1 MDRKVRIK
9 DGDKCIHCHLCQK
22 RCSFL
27 TKYKADIG
35 DTVKLRELVY
45 HCFLCGICSQVCP
58 IGIDGRGIILD
69 MRRTEVEENNGKCR
83 EKGYAMLLAEKK
95 NYIFRNERHMSGRS
109 VLFPGCNF
117 PSFYPQTTKML
128 TELLSKYGIGVV
140 YDCCG
145 KPIAELGYRE
155 DEEAIVQRIDE
166 TLKENG
172 IEEVIM
178 VCPNCYAFLKGR
190 LSVRVVNIYDKLQE
204 LGAVGKNPVW
214 KSEKKQIF
222 LPCPDRE
229 NRELLKAA
237 NRYIEWMTGADSG
250 FCPIEGA
257 QCCGLGGVASVKEPE
272 LARQMASALSQNE
285 HSVYTYCASCSGN
298 LTRGGCKDVRHV
310 LSEILGVHE
319 KADVRKSMWNRIK
332 TKFI

>member
-1 MDRKVRIK
+1 M
-9 DGDKCIHCHLCQK
+9 
-22 RCSFL
+22 
-27 TKYKADIG
+27 
-35 DTVKLRELVY
+35 
-45 HCFLCGICSQVCP
+45 
-58 IGIDGRGIILD
+58 
-69 MRRTEVEENNGKCR
+69 
-83 EKGYAMLLAEKK
+83 
-95 NYIFRNERHMSGRS
+95 
-109 VLFPGCNF
+109 
-117 PSFYPQTTKML
+117 
-128 TELLSKYGIGVV
+128 SKYGIGVV

-319 KADVRKSMWNRIK
+319 KADVRKSMCNRIK